1 MAEPLVSVIV
11 TTYNREEYLK
21 ETLKSILAQSFTDF
35 ELIVVDNFS
44 NYDFFR
50 VIEEMGDKRIHPFQN
65 QNNGIIAVNRNFGL
79 SKAVGKYVAF
89 CDDDDLWLPEKL
101 EEQVKVL
108 SSNEKTICCSNL
120 FYIDGGGSYIKT
132 VIKKQY
138 ENPFKI
144 YINNNICLST
154 VMVERSELVLFDE
167 TEIYKGI
174 EDCGLWTKLIHN
186 GYKVLLIH
194 KPLINYR
201 ISGTNFSFNKRFE
214 PIKRI
219 ALFSATFCKYRNCP
233 VRYYVAGVLRDL
245 TFFIYYVITK
255 R

>member
-21 ETLKSILAQSFTDF
+21 ETLKSILAQTFTDF

-50 VIEEMGDKRIHPFQN
+50 VIEEIGDTRIRPFQN

-101 EEQVKVL
+101 DEQIRLL
-108 SSNEKTICCSNL
+108 SGNEKTICCSNL
-120 FYIDGGGSYIKT
+120 VFVDGSGSYIKT

-138 ENPFKI
+138 KNPFKI
-144 YINNNICLST
+144 YNNNIICLST
-154 VMVERSELVLFDE
+154 VMIERSDLVLFDE
-167 TEIYKGI
+167 SETFKGI

-186 GYKVLLIH
+186 GYKVLLIK

-219 ALFSATFCKYRNCP
+219 ALFSTTFCRYRNSP
-233 VRYYVAGVLRDL
+233 IRYYVTGVLRDL
-245 TFFIYYVITK
+245 IFFIYYVITK